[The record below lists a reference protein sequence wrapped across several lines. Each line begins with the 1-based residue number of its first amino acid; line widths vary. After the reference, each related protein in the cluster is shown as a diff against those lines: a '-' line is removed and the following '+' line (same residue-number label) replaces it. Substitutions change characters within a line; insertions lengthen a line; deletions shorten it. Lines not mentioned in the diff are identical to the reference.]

1 MMSRYITI
9 SGIFSKRSIPAILLA
24 TITVYSA
31 FLQNAV
37 GQPEADTLQWETV
50 RMETGVYW
58 KHYLGDKLYD
68 SKQSINLI
76 EVWLDSS
83 NVRTQVAFDDDSLY
97 QTSRLA
103 ERREAIAAINGS
115 FFNREGGNPIPF
127 LKIDGKVISEGVARR
142 SLYIDNSGIAITEN
156 GDLKIIKKPQEGW
169 KEIKYPTVMS
179 SGPLLIYRGKIEPF
193 VQDPFHENRHP
204 RTAVALTND
213 NRLYLV
219 TIDGRSFQS
228 YGMTIRELA
237 EFLKELGAV
246 RALNLDGGGSTTMW
260 IDTPSK
266 SGIVNYPSDNLE
278 FDHAGERSISNAL
291 LIIHR

>member
-1 MMSRYITI
+1 
-9 SGIFSKRSIPAILLA
+9 
-24 TITVYSA
+24 
-31 FLQNAV
+31 
-37 GQPEADTLQWETV
+37 
-50 RMETGVYW
+50 METGVYW
-58 KHYLGDKLYD
+58 KHYIGDELYD

-83 NVRTQVAFDDDSLY
+83 SVRYQVAFNADSLS

-103 ERREAIAAINGS
+103 KRNQAIAAINGS

-127 LKIDGKVISEGVARR
+127 LKIDGNVISEGVARR
-142 SLYIDNSGIAITEN
+142 DLYIDKGGVAIAEN
-156 GDLKIIKKPQEGW
+156 GEFKIIKKPQTGW
-169 KEIKYPTVMS
+169 KRVNYPTVMS
-179 SGPLLIYRGKIEPF
+179 SGPLLIYRGKVESF
-193 VQDPFHENRHP
+193 GNDPFHENRHP

-237 EFLKELGAV
+237 EFLKQLGAI

-260 IDTPSK
+260 IDTTSRT
-266 SGIVNYPSDNLE
+266 GVVNYPSDNLE
-278 FDHAGERSISNAL
+278 FDHAGERPISNAL
-291 LIIHR
+291 LIIQ